1 MAESFPH
8 LKLQREE
15 PVTEKRAGRFRPYR
29 APDDAVAHA
38 RNLQKSLDRTK
49 IQTDGDIGGFD
60 ERRLFRFSVIKGFDP
75 DSLRRLSNEIELVS
89 QEGEE
94 VIVAFVS
101 SAALESFEARLASM
115 AKGESVTARDVIHA
129 LQRVDGW
136 SEEDRTGWAL
146 RHQGFPDGDSFVLD
160 VELWPLEDSPG
171 ARKRLWLGFEN
182 WLKEQQIR
190 NLDSVKQQGLSL
202 FRIRCDRNQAERLLR
217 HRDVRTVDLPPR
229 FRLDRRFLHAD
240 IQNLPPPP
248 APSETAPG
256 VVVLDSG
263 LATNHPLL
271 APAVGDAQ
279 SFLLGKDATDENGH
293 GTHVAGI
300 ALYGDIEACLRNR
313 HFVPKFWLF
322 SGRILDE
329 NNENNTGFVENQIA
343 RAVQYFHEQYGC
355 KIYNLSFGDINKP
368 YLGGH
373 VRGLAY
379 TLDTLSRSLGVLFV
393 VSTGNV
399 LGSQLHGLQW
409 KNQYPDFLGDP
420 KWAIVDPATALNVI
434 TVGSIAR
441 YDQSFYSQRNPSDP
455 TEIPI
460 ARREQP
466 SPFTRHGP
474 SVGGACKPELIDYGG
489 NWAINTR
496 AGADY
501 LTAGGLGELSTD
513 REFAGGRLLAEFSG
527 TSMAAPHVA
536 HLAASV
542 LAEYPEANA
551 NMIRALLLAHA
562 AVPGACRAL
571 LTDEDILR
579 CVCGYGVTDS
589 GALFRSLENEVTL
602 LAQTAIPNKRHHFYE
617 IPVPEDFV
625 AKGRRLR
632 EITVALAYT
641 PYVRSTRIAYK
652 ATRMD
657 FRVVAAPDLNNVST
671 MFNKA
676 TEKNDYQN
684 IPELRTPDI
693 NGRFR
698 GKGTAQAATWR
709 FSQFNSNS
717 ILKSNRLFVVV
728 TRNDHP
734 WGEVHSSTEENY
746 AIVACLR
753 DRENAQARLYT
764 QLRARLRQ
772 RARVKV

>member
-1 MAESFPH
+1 
-8 LKLQREE
+8 
-15 PVTEKRAGRFRPYR
+15 
-29 APDDAVAHA
+29 
-38 RNLQKSLDRTK
+38 
-49 IQTDGDIGGFD
+49 
-60 ERRLFRFSVIKGFDP
+60 
-75 DSLRRLSNEIELVS
+75 
-89 QEGEE
+89 
-94 VIVAFVS
+94 
-101 SAALESFEARLASM
+101 
-115 AKGESVTARDVIHA
+115 
-129 LQRVDGW
+129 
-136 SEEDRTGWAL
+136 
-146 RHQGFPDGDSFVLD
+146 
-160 VELWPLEDSPG
+160 
-171 ARKRLWLGFEN
+171 
-182 WLKEQQIR
+182 
-190 NLDSVKQQGLSL
+190 
-202 FRIRCDRNQAERLLR
+202 
-217 HRDVRTVDLPPR
+217 
-229 FRLDRRFLHAD
+229 
-240 IQNLPPPP
+240 
-248 APSETAPG
+248 
-256 VVVLDSG
+256 
-263 LATNHPLL
+263 
-271 APAVGDAQ
+271 
-279 SFLLGKDATDENGH
+279 
-293 GTHVAGI
+293 
-300 ALYGDIEACLRNR
+300 
-313 HFVPKFWLF
+313 
-322 SGRILDE
+322 
-329 NNENNTGFVENQIA
+329 
-343 RAVQYFHEQYGC
+343 
-355 KIYNLSFGDINKP
+355 
-368 YLGGH
+368 
-373 VRGLAY
+373 
-379 TLDTLSRSLGVLFV
+379 
-393 VSTGNV
+393 
-399 LGSQLHGLQW
+399 
-409 KNQYPDFLGDP
+409 
-420 KWAIVDPATALNVI
+420 
-434 TVGSIAR
+434 
-441 YDQSFYSQRNPSDP
+441 
-455 TEIPI
+455 
-460 ARREQP
+460 
-466 SPFTRHGP
+466 
-474 SVGGACKPELIDYGG
+474 
-489 NWAINTR
+489 
-496 AGADY
+496 
-501 LTAGGLGELSTD
+501 LSTD